1 MLGVKGVVVAVVE
14 RMVLSFGGR
23 WPGVGGWCLVFHH
36 RREVVVV
43 DVGRSWRVRI
53 RGWRVRRCLFGG
65 LRAVRFI
72 LLSHRCDRQTARS
85 PRKGIHRTICPFCS
99 KNLSAKIAKKSCS
112 RGDYPLKGPGIATAK
127 LPSSLFRKPSLP
139 ILRRLLVRQ

>member
-23 WPGVGGWCLVFHH
+23 WPGVGRWWLVFHH

-99 KNLSAKIAKKSCS
+99 KICRRKSQRKVVREGTIHS
-112 RGDYPLKGPGIATAK
+112 RGLG
-127 LPSSLFRKPSLP
+127 SQ
-139 ILRRLLVRQ
+139 LRSFLRVCSGSQVSPF